1 MQSPPALHVD
11 ARDVIRL
18 ILQFLREHRLFH
30 ALRALQDETHVPLDA
45 VDSVESLI
53 SDITNGRWDLVL
65 QQTQTLS
72 VAPAV
77 LTDLYELVVL
87 ELLDAQEQDVADA
100 LLRQTPVLVAM
111 KTTQPERFKRLEE
124 GRGDIL
130 MKKAHGTSRQ
140 ARREEV
146 AQMVRSAVS
155 TVEPSRLL
163 VLLGQA
169 LKWQEVQGLIASGE
183 EVDLFRGGGLKQA
196 TVDRVEQLVRRP
208 AGKMKFSQASMPQCA
223 QFSRDGRMLVTGA
236 KDGFIEVWDVDKCT
250 LRKDLEYQA
259 KDELMMHSAS
269 VTAVVFSRDGELL
282 ATGSEDGSVKVW
294 KVSTGTCLR
303 CFGDAHTESIQSAM
317 FSRDGTQVL
326 TASFDHLVRIHGLK
340 SGQTLKEFRG
350 HQSYVNT
357 AVFTSDDS
365 KVIST
370 SSDGTLKIWNTKTT
384 ECLQTIDSPHES
396 YNTEVDVVS
405 ALLVPSTSGIEEDI
419 IMCTRASDMY
429 RVSMAGDVVTTY
441 KGDPFEDK
449 KVGNFVACTLSMRG
463 KWLYGVTDKGF
474 IVSFTA
480 ATGELESSLQICNAD
495 AFGIAHHPYRN
506 IVATYGSDRRVRLWK
521 A

>member
-140 ARREEV
+140 ARRKEV

-169 LKWQEVQGLIASGE
+169 LKWQEVQ
-183 EVDLFRGGGLKQA
+183 V
-196 TVDRVEQLVRRP
+196 
-208 AGKMKFSQASMPQCA
+208 
-223 QFSRDGRMLVTGA
+223 
-236 KDGFIEVWDVDKCT
+236 
-250 LRKDLEYQA
+250 
-259 KDELMMHSAS
+259 
-269 VTAVVFSRDGELL
+269 
-282 ATGSEDGSVKVW
+282 
-294 KVSTGTCLR
+294 
-303 CFGDAHTESIQSAM
+303 
-317 FSRDGTQVL
+317 
-326 TASFDHLVRIHGLK
+326 
-340 SGQTLKEFRG
+340 
-350 HQSYVNT
+350 
-357 AVFTSDDS
+357 
-365 KVIST
+365 
-370 SSDGTLKIWNTKTT
+370 
-384 ECLQTIDSPHES
+384 
-396 YNTEVDVVS
+396 
-405 ALLVPSTSGIEEDI
+405 GI
-419 IMCTRASDMY
+419 
-429 RVSMAGDVVTTY
+429 
-441 KGDPFEDK
+441 
-449 KVGNFVACTLSMRG
+449 
-463 KWLYGVTDKGF
+463 
-474 IVSFTA
+474 
-480 ATGELESSLQICNAD
+480 
-495 AFGIAHHPYRN
+495 
-506 IVATYGSDRRVRLWK
+506 
-521 A
+521 